1 LLFAATDLLLPAVL
15 GSRSDAQGGSQP
27 LDENSTQLSQVV
39 VMTPVTSVWP
49 EKCGRVTSNVKLPAF
64 ADDPMLRAKTHPAT
78 MLTFAFTVS
87 HLSTR
92 PPQNDGN
99 PAQFARRDPSLPLF
113 IRRMSVGA

>member
-1 LLFAATDLLLPAVL
+1 MRRAGP
-15 GSRSDAQGGSQP
+15 QP
-27 LDENSTQLSQVV
+27 LDENTTQLSQVV

-92 PPQNDGN
+92 PPQHDEATQLNL
-99 PAQFARRDPSLPLF
+99 RDVTHPPRSL
-113 IRRMSVGA
+113 SGG